1 MKHTF
6 YITALLL
13 GMFLFTQLVG
23 IFVAHRYTPEIIQVI
38 DASGNVT
45 NITSYNLPSWVE
57 PPQDIKPHNV
67 LIVIPIAIAIA
78 VSLMFILMKYN
89 AEILLRLW
97 FFAVVALALGITL
110 NAFALSIQNS
120 EIITLI
126 IAIPIAYI
134 KIFKRNIIVHNI
146 TELAI
151 YPGIAAIFI
160 PILNLWT
167 VILLLILISL
177 YDMYA
182 VWHAGF
188 MQKMAKYQI
197 QKLKVFSGFF
207 VPYMGRRQKEKLA
220 SLRKQNTKK
229 NLEKKVKVSVA
240 ILGGG
245 DVVFPIILAG
255 VVLMT
260 LGLMQ
265 AIIISLGATA
275 ALAGLFWLSKKGRF
289 YPAMPFITAGCLV
302 ALGIAFLI

>member
-275 ALAGLFWLSKKGRF
+275 ALAGLFWLSKKGHF